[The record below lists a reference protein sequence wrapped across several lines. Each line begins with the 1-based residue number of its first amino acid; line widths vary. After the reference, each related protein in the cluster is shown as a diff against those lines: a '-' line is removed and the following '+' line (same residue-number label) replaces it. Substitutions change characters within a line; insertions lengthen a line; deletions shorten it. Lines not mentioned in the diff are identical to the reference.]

1 MKTFVFG
8 FAALSL
14 PFSGSAADAN
24 PVNKVI
30 QLLTNLEAKIKAEGV
45 EAHKVH
51 EEFTAWCKTQSSDL
65 TFAVQTG
72 QKEKADLEAN
82 LVKLGASSESHQAK
96 IADLAGSAATTEA
109 DLKAATAIR
118 AKEHADFEQSEKELL
133 DVIDTLGRAIVI
145 IEKEMKGGASM
156 MQLQRAG
163 SVIDALNVMVQASS
177 INSADATKL
186 TALVQNSQ
194 NSDDAEDIIAAGAP
208 AATVYKSHSGS
219 IVETLEDLKSK
230 AESQLAEA
238 RQTEATASRN
248 FQMLQQSLEDEMK
261 FNAQDLEASKSAL
274 TETQGQL
281 TTDTADLKMTKDALA
296 EDTAALENT
305 KQDCQAKAAEFE
317 AATNSRSEE
326 LEALAKARA
335 VISEK
340 TGGAESFSYGLTQT
354 SFLQLSRSVLS
365 SRGGLAKFEAVRK
378 IRELAKSEH
387 SLELAQLASR
397 VASAMHAESSNGD
410 DPFAKVKGLISE
422 MISRLEDKAS
432 ADATHKAY
440 CDKELSESRAKKE
453 AKLAELEKLS
463 ASIDTKTAKS
473 AQLKREVAELQTSL
487 GELAASQAAMTK
499 LRAEEKDAFATNKR
513 DLEDGIEGVR
523 SALGVLR
530 EYYGG
535 AETAHATAGESEGI
549 IGLLEVIESD
559 FSKNLAEITATEE
572 NAAVTYERV
581 SKENEI
587 EKAKKEKDVEYKN
600 KEAEGLDRSLTEL
613 SSDKEGVQSEHDA
626 IHSYL
631 GELEKQCI
639 AVPETYAE
647 RKAHRAAEIAGLKEA
662 LSILSEGEVLV
673 QQKSRRN
680 FLHMHSVA

>member
-296 EDTAALENT
+296 EDTAALET
-305 KQDCQAKAAEFE
+305 PSKIARPKLR
-317 AATNSRSEE
+317 NSRQPPT
-326 LEALAKARA
+326 
-335 VISEK
+335 V
-340 TGGAESFSYGLTQT
+340 
-354 SFLQLSRSVLS
+354 
-365 SRGGLAKFEAVRK
+365 
-378 IRELAKSEH
+378 
-387 SLELAQLASR
+387 
-397 VASAMHAESSNGD
+397 
-410 DPFAKVKGLISE
+410 
-422 MISRLEDKAS
+422 
-432 ADATHKAY
+432 
-440 CDKELSESRAKKE
+440 
-453 AKLAELEKLS
+453 
-463 ASIDTKTAKS
+463 
-473 AQLKREVAELQTSL
+473 
-487 GELAASQAAMTK
+487 
-499 LRAEEKDAFATNKR
+499 
-513 DLEDGIEGVR
+513 
-523 SALGVLR
+523 
-530 EYYGG
+530 
-535 AETAHATAGESEGI
+535 
-549 IGLLEVIESD
+549 
-559 FSKNLAEITATEE
+559 
-572 NAAVTYERV
+572 
-581 SKENEI
+581 
-587 EKAKKEKDVEYKN
+587 
-600 KEAEGLDRSLTEL
+600 
-613 SSDKEGVQSEHDA
+613 
-626 IHSYL
+626 
-631 GELEKQCI
+631 
-639 AVPETYAE
+639 
-647 RKAHRAAEIAGLKEA
+647 GLKSWKP
-662 LSILSEGEVLV
+662 L
-673 QQKSRRN
+673 RRPEQ
-680 FLHMHSVA
+680 

>member
-1 MKTFVFG
+1 MKSFLFG

-14 PFSGSAADAN
+14 PSFGSAAEVN
-24 PVNKVI
+24 PVNKVV
-30 QLLTNLEAKIKAEGV
+30 QLLTDLEAKIKAEGV
-45 EAHKVH
+45 EAHRVH

-82 LVKLGASSESHQAK
+82 LVQLGASSESLQTK
-96 IADLAGSAATTEA
+96 IDDLAGSAATAEA
-109 DLKAATAIR
+109 ELTAATAIR
-118 AKEHADFEQSEKELL
+118 AKEHADFQKSEKELL

-145 IEKEMKGGASM
+145 IEREMKGGASM
-156 MQLQRAG
+156 MQLQSAG
-163 SVIDALNVMVQASS
+163 SVIEALSVMVQASS

-194 NSDDAEDIIAAGAP
+194 NSNDEDDIDAAGAP

-219 IVETLEDLKSK
+219 IVETLEDLKAK
-230 AESQLAEA
+230 AEAQLAEA
-238 RQTEATASRN
+238 RQTEATASHN

-261 FNAQDLEASKSAL
+261 FNAQDLEAAKHSL
-274 TETQGQL
+274 GEVQGQL
-281 TTDTADLKMTKDALA
+281 TTDTADLKMTEDALA
-296 EDTAALENT
+296 EDTAALEDT
-305 KQDCQAKAAEFE
+305 TQDCQAKAAEFE
-317 AATNSRSEE
+317 ASTKSRSEE

-365 SRGGLAKFEAVRK
+365 LRGGLAKFEAVRK

-387 SLELAQLASR
+387 SLDLAQLASR
-397 VASAMHAESSNGD
+397 VASAMHAETSNGD
-410 DPFAKVKGLISE
+410 DPFAKVKGLISD
-422 MISRLEDKAS
+422 MIARLEEKAS

-453 AKLAELEKLS
+453 AKLAELAKLT

-513 DLEDGIEGVR
+513 DLEDGIDGVR
-523 SALGVLR
+523 TALGVLR

-535 AETAHATAGESEGI
+535 ADTAHATAGESEGI

-572 NAAVTYERV
+572 SAAVAFDRE
-581 SKENEI
+581 SKENDI
-587 EKAKKEKDVEYKN
+587 EKAKKEKDVEYKT
-600 KEAEGLDRSLTEL
+600 KEAEGLDRTLTEL

-626 IHSYL
+626 IHAYL
-631 GELEKQCI
+631 GALEKQCV

-647 RKAHRAAEIAGLKEA
+647 RKGHREAEIAGLKEA
-662 LSILSEGEVLV
+662 LSTLSEGEVLV
-673 QQKSRRN
+673 QQKSRRT
-680 FLHMHSVA
+680 FLHAHSVA